1 MSSTEPS
8 HAAVSVIE
16 RRSPSWLVTF
26 GIRAWLAVG
35 IVAFVILAALGI
47 GAAASLVLPMVI
59 AGIVGALFAPLV
71 ERLVAVRVPRIVAAL
86 LVILGLSAIVVATI
100 IITVVGVAG
109 QVDEIKAQVVKGMAE
124 LTSVVESAGVNVDQA
139 TAATDAAKA
148 PSQLVEGAL
157 GNLGGLFSSLGA
169 ILFGAFVTAFLLFY
183 ALMDWTRFETWAGAR
198 LGVPEPMGRR
208 IVDDA
213 VHDLRLYFS
222 GLTISSIVVA
232 VIIGTTMWVLD
243 LPLAF
248 TVAVVTYVTAYIP
261 YVGAILSG
269 TFAFIVALGT
279 GGLPIALAVL
289 AVVLVT
295 QNVVQAIIQTRV
307 TSGGLQVHPAVNFAS
322 TILGAIIAGAI
333 GAIVAAPL
341 VATLLKA
348 KRVLEQQVAAE
359 TASGTPP

>member
-1 MSSTEPS
+1 MPSTDPRP
-8 HAAVSVIE
+8 AAASMIE

-26 GIRAWLAVG
+26 GIRSWLAVG
-35 IVAFVILAALGI
+35 IITFIVFTYLGI

-59 AGIVGALFAPLV
+59 AGVIGALFAPLV
-71 ERLVAVRVPRIVAAL
+71 ERMSGWGVPRIAATL
-86 LVILGLSAIVVATI
+86 VVILGLAVIIIVTI
-100 IITVVGVAG
+100 FITVVGVAG
-109 QVDEIKAQVVKGMAE
+109 QFDEIKNQVVKGIAE
-124 LTSVVESAGVNVDQA
+124 FTSTVESTGVDVDEA
-139 TAATDAAKA
+139 SAAADAAKA

-157 GNLGGLFSSLGA
+157 GNLGGLFTSLGS
-169 ILFGAFVTAFLLFY
+169 ILFGAFVAVFLLYY
-183 ALMDWTRFETWAGAR
+183 ALMDWDRFEGWASAR
-198 LGVPEPMGRR
+198 LGVPEPVGRR
-208 IVDDA
+208 IVTDA
-213 VHDLRLYFS
+213 IHDLRLYFS
-222 GLTISSIVVA
+222 GLTISSLVVA
-232 VIIGTTMWVLD
+232 TIIGFTMWAFD

-248 TVAVVTYVTAYIP
+248 TVAIVTYVTAYIP

-279 GGLPIALAVL
+279 GGLPVALVVL

-333 GAIVAAPL
+333 GAILAAPL

-348 KRVLEQQVAAE
+348 YRLIERAEAAP
-359 TASGTPP
+359 AD